1 MRTRLLTL
9 ATSIALLLATSA
21 GLQAQGTSAAHL
33 EHGGLDVETL
43 KKANDPM
50 ADTKSFNVNNYF
62 LSSLYGTEAKA
73 NQFLLRYAQ
82 PLGKFLMRA
91 TMPLVVSAPPNAGP
105 VSGLGDFNVF
115 AIYTLPTSTG
125 NKFGIGPLLTAPTG
139 TKDLGQGKWQAGVAA
154 LAFFA
159 KSHIVQVGTLL
170 QYQASFAGEE
180 DRPEVSMLT
189 PQVFFIWQAGAGIYL
204 RSTGVWTFDLK
215 SDNYNV
221 PVGLG
226 VGKVIKAGGVVFNIF
241 AEPQFSVLAQGVG
254 QARFQTFAGFNTQF

>member
-125 NKFGIGPLLTAPTG
+125 NKFGNGPLLTAPTG
-139 TKDLGQGKWQAGVAA
+139 TKGLGQGK
-154 LAFFA
+154 
-159 KSHIVQVGTLL
+159 
-170 QYQASFAGEE
+170 
-180 DRPEVSMLT
+180 
-189 PQVFFIWQAGAGIYL
+189 WQAGAGIYL

-226 VGKVIKAGGVVFNIF
+226 IGKVIKAGGVVFNIF